1 MSFNNH
7 KLSLLQACPTFYI
20 CNDVYPTGGLF
31 EKEDD
36 LTCNFILYIELIKY
50 KFKE

>member
-7 KLSLLQACPTFYI
+7 KLSLLQARPTFYF